1 MEQSPTFFDPTL
13 FLLFGFMILI
23 YFLMI
28 RPENKRRKTHQEM
41 LASLDTG
48 EEIVTA
54 GGILGKVTKI
64 SEQYIELSIS
74 DNTKIKI
81 QKRGRCSESRR
92 RIPRAASAFSF
103 LNGKGRALPAHS
115 LSPEGSAEFESGLGA
130 DGVGDGL
137 SDRGVIV
144 YRDNADRGL

>member
-13 FLLFGFMILI
+13 FLVFGFMILI

-41 LASLDTG
+41 LASIEVG

-64 SEQYIELSIS
+64 SDQYLELSIS
-74 DNTKIKI
+74 EDTKIKV
-81 QKRGRCSESRR
+81 QKTS
-92 RIPRAASAFSF
+92 ISAV
-103 LNGKGRALPAHS
+103 LPKGTLKS
-115 LSPEGSAEFESGLGA
+115 
-130 DGVGDGL
+130 
-137 SDRGVIV
+137 I
-144 YRDNADRGL
+144 

>member
-41 LASLDTG
+41 LASIEVG

-54 GGILGKVTKI
+54 GGILGKVSKI
-64 SEQYIELSIS
+64 NDQYLELSLS
-74 DNTKIKI
+74 ENTKIKV
-81 QKRGRCSESRR
+81 QKTS
-92 RIPRAASAFSF
+92 ISAV
-103 LNGKGRALPAHS
+103 LPKGTLKS
-115 LSPEGSAEFESGLGA
+115 
-130 DGVGDGL
+130 
-137 SDRGVIV
+137 I
-144 YRDNADRGL
+144 

>member
-28 RPENKRRKTHQEM
+28 RPENKRRKTHQDM
-41 LASLDTG
+41 LASLEVG

-54 GGILGKVTKI
+54 GGILGKVSKLTD
-64 SEQYIELSIS
+64 QYIELSIA

-81 QKRGRCSESRR
+81 QKTS
-92 RIPRAASAFSF
+92 ISAV
-103 LNGKGRALPAHS
+103 LPKGALKS
-115 LSPEGSAEFESGLGA
+115 
-130 DGVGDGL
+130 
-137 SDRGVIV
+137 I
-144 YRDNADRGL
+144 

>member
-28 RPENKRRKTHQEM
+28 RPENKRRKSHQDM
-41 LASLDTG
+41 LASLEVG

-54 GGILGKVTKI
+54 GGILGKVTKLTD
-64 SEQYIELSIS
+64 QYIELSIA

-81 QKRGRCSESRR
+81 QKTS
-92 RIPRAASAFSF
+92 ISAV
-103 LNGKGRALPAHS
+103 LPKGTLKS
-115 LSPEGSAEFESGLGA
+115 
-130 DGVGDGL
+130 
-137 SDRGVIV
+137 I
-144 YRDNADRGL
+144 

>member
-41 LASLDTG
+41 LARIEVG

-54 GGILGKVTKI
+54 GGILGKVSKI
-64 SEQYIELSIS
+64 NDQYLELSIS
-74 DNTKIKI
+74 ENTKIKV
-81 QKRGRCSESRR
+81 QKTS
-92 RIPRAASAFSF
+92 ISAV
-103 LNGKGRALPAHS
+103 LPKGTLKS
-115 LSPEGSAEFESGLGA
+115 
-130 DGVGDGL
+130 
-137 SDRGVIV
+137 I
-144 YRDNADRGL
+144 

>member
-28 RPENKRRKTHQEM
+28 RPENKRRKTHQDM
-41 LASLDTG
+41 LASLEVG

-54 GGILGKVTKI
+54 GGILGKVSKLTD
-64 SEQYIELSIS
+64 QYIELSIA

-81 QKRGRCSESRR
+81 QKTS
-92 RIPRAASAFSF
+92 ISAV
-103 LNGKGRALPAHS
+103 LPKGT
-115 LSPEGSAEFESGLGA
+115 
-130 DGVGDGL
+130 
-137 SDRGVIV
+137 
-144 YRDNADRGL
+144 

>member
-64 SEQYIELSIS
+64 SELDNYS
-74 DNTKIKI
+74 DN
-81 QKRGRCSESRR
+81 
-92 RIPRAASAFSF
+92 F
-103 LNGKGRALPAHS
+103 LNYLVDSKRTFS
-115 LSPEGSAEFESGLGA
+115 IEDILGN
-130 DGVGDGL
+130 
-137 SDRGVIV
+137 SDLIPTIDELYDPINWATRTSMPPI
-144 YRDNADRGL
+144 

>member
-41 LASLDTG
+41 ISRLEMGD
-48 EEIVTA
+48 EIVTA
-54 GGILGKVTKI
+54 GGILGKVSKI
-64 SEQYIELSIS
+64 TDQYIELSIS

-81 QKRGRCSESRR
+81 QKTS
-92 RIPRAASAFSF
+92 ISAV
-103 LNGKGRALPAHS
+103 LPKGTLKS
-115 LSPEGSAEFESGLGA
+115 
-130 DGVGDGL
+130 
-137 SDRGVIV
+137 I
-144 YRDNADRGL
+144 

>member
-28 RPENKRRKTHQEM
+28 RPENKRRKTHQDM
-41 LASLDTG
+41 LASLEVG

-54 GGILGKVTKI
+54 GGILGKVSKLTD
-64 SEQYIELSIS
+64 QYIELSIA

-81 QKRGRCSESRR
+81 QKTS
-92 RIPRAASAFSF
+92 ISAG
-103 LNGKGRALPAHS
+103 LPKGTLKS
-115 LSPEGSAEFESGLGA
+115 
-130 DGVGDGL
+130 
-137 SDRGVIV
+137 I
-144 YRDNADRGL
+144 